1 MDRKRSPLPI
11 LLVAA
16 AAILLGAHLWVS
28 RPGLDQVLPASI
40 HEFTMELGFEGFGG
54 AVRLPAFLPVSHS
67 GETVLTEPHEQ
78 GPLAFSDQVTPA
90 GRLGEWT
97 GRPPDGQHTVT
108 YTARVA
114 TRELRYELPSGLGFG
129 GPLSDS
135 LRRHLEQT
143 D

>member
-1 MDRKRSPLPI
+1 MDRKRYHLPI
-11 LLVAA
+11 FLVAA

-54 AVRLPAFLPVSHS
+54 DVRLAAFLPVSDS
-67 GETVLTEPHEQ
+67 RQTVLTETHEQ

-108 YTARVA
+108 YTARAA
-114 TRELRYELPSGLGFG
+114 TRHGCY
-129 GPLSDS
+129 
-135 LRRHLEQT
+135 QI
-143 D
+143 